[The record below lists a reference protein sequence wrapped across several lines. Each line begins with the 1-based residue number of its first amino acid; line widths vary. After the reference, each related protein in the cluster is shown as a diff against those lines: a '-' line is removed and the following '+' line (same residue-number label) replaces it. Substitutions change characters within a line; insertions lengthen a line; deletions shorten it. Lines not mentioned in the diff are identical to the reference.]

1 MNLTKNSSDTATL
14 AAPVKRHVLV
24 VDDDDDARLLAAE
37 ELVDFGFEVT
47 EAASGEA
54 AQERFTTRRPDLVIL
69 DLGLP
74 GIGGL
79 DVLKWLRADGNV
91 PVIVLTGR
99 GDRSDR
105 VIGLELGA
113 DDYVVKPFDPREL
126 VARVNAVLR
135 RGMPAPTDTTLD
147 FGDLIIDTVSRDVKR
162 DGELLDLTAKEFD
175 LLAFMA
181 SSPRRVFSREQ
192 LLDHVWH
199 SSADWQDPTTV
210 NEHIHRLRR
219 KLEVVPHTPRWI
231 VTMRGAGY
239 RFTP

>member
-1 MNLTKNSSDTATL
+1 MIPQRPQYDSAAIARPNS
-14 AAPVKRHVLV
+14 RRVLI
-24 VDDDDDARLLAAE
+24 VDDDAEARSLAAE
-37 ELVDFGFEVT
+37 ELVEFGFVVT
-47 EAASGEA
+47 EADDGESA
-54 AQERFTTRRPDLVIL
+54 EHQIKTRRPDLVIL

-79 DVLKWLRADGNV
+79 DVLKSVRADGNL

-99 GDRSDR
+99 GDASDR
-105 VIGLELGA
+105 VVGLELGA

-135 RGMPAPTDTTLD
+135 RGTGEPESATLD
-147 FGDLIIDTVSRDVKR
+147 FGDLVIDTISRDVHCH
-162 DGELLDLTAKEFD
+162 GELLDLTAKEFD
-175 LLAFMA
+175 LLAYMA
-181 SSPRRVFSREQ
+181 GSPRRVFTREQ

-199 SSADWQDPTTV
+199 SSTEWQDPTTV

-219 KLEVVPHTPRWI
+219 KLEVDPGEPRW
-231 VTMRGAGY
+231 VMTMRGAGY